1 MNDQEKLNTLQLKRA
16 GLLSQLEM
24 LSSASNEFYQQLGKV
39 EADLFLL
46 KQKII
51 RETKNDLTNEA

>member
-1 MNDQEKLNTLQLKRA
+1 MTNQEQLNNLQLKRA
-16 GLLSQLEM
+16 SLLSQLEM

-46 KQKII
+46 NQKII
-51 RETKNDLTNEA
+51 RETKNDFNED

>member
-1 MNDQEKLNTLQLKRA
+1 MNDQEKLNSHQIKRA
-16 GLLSQLEM
+16 NLLSQLEM
-24 LSSASNEFYQQLGKV
+24 LSSASNDFYQQLGKV

-51 RETKNDLTNEA
+51 REVKNTIDEA